1 VLSSC
6 GCITLPREVTMSK
19 SVLIVDDSQAIRRL
33 TRTFLESQTK
43 FEVCGEAVD
52 GLDALEKARD
62 LHPDLIIL
70 DFSMPRMDGLHVAKE
85 LKRTMSQIPV
95 ILFTVYADA
104 IDLKDV
110 SSAGVS
116 AVVSKSD
123 DLSVLA
129 ERVEYLLDVV

>member
-1 VLSSC
+1 
-6 GCITLPREVTMSK
+6 MSK

-33 TRTFLESQTK
+33 TRTFIESQTK

-52 GLDALEKARD
+52 GLDGLEKARD

>member
-1 VLSSC
+1 
-6 GCITLPREVTMSK
+6 MSK

-33 TRTFLESQTK
+33 TRTFIESQTK

-52 GLDALEKARD
+52 GLDGLEKARD

-85 LKRTMSQIPV
+85 LKRTMSLIPV

>member
-1 VLSSC
+1 
-6 GCITLPREVTMSK
+6 MSK

-33 TRTFLESQTK
+33 TRTFIESQTK

-85 LKRTMSQIPV
+85 LKRTMSLIPV

>member
-1 VLSSC
+1 
-6 GCITLPREVTMSK
+6 MSK

-33 TRTFLESQTK
+33 TRTFIESQTK

>member
-1 VLSSC
+1 
-6 GCITLPREVTMSK
+6 
-19 SVLIVDDSQAIRRL
+19 
-33 TRTFLESQTK
+33 
-43 FEVCGEAVD
+43 VD

-85 LKRTMSQIPV
+85 LKRTMSLIPV

>member
-1 VLSSC
+1 
-6 GCITLPREVTMSK
+6 MSK

-33 TRTFLESQTK
+33 TRTFIESQTK

-52 GLDALEKARD
+52 GLDGLEKARD

-110 SSAGVS
+110 SFAGVS

>member
-1 VLSSC
+1 
-6 GCITLPREVTMSK
+6 MSK

-33 TRTFLESQTK
+33 TRTFIESQTK

-110 SSAGVS
+110 SFAGVS

>member
-1 VLSSC
+1 
-6 GCITLPREVTMSK
+6 MSK

-33 TRTFLESQTK
+33 TRTFIESQTK

-110 SSAGVS
+110 SFAGVS

-123 DLSVLA
+123 DLSILA